1 MSVIAT
7 QDDVTPNIIVHIMI
21 NEDGAREISLRSVL
35 CFKNNISRPIYLL
48 IKYSDNSIEHYLNSD
63 AEWSIP
69 IKFAH
74 PKAKLFCRLSKDDN
88 WINALQSLS
97 VCVQQVLIYYYYCY
111 LYYYFH
117 FFLRVLLG
125 LNLRLKFALFQI
137 TGHYY

>member
-7 QDDVTPNIIVHIMI
+7 HDDVVPNVIVHIMI

-48 IKYSDNSIEHYLNSD
+48 IKHSDHSIEHYLNSD

-97 VCVQQVLIYYYYCY
+97 VCVQQVLIYYSYCY
-111 LYYYFH
+111 SYITSLLF
-117 FFLRVLLG
+117 RVLLG
-125 LNLRLKFALFQI
+125 LNLRLKFVLFQI